1 MEGRALVTE
10 SAEKG
15 ELLNGFFA
23 LVFTGKTSPQESL
36 TQEIRV
42 KGCWKKDLV
51 KEGWIREDLGKTEI
65 HKSMVSDRIHS

>member
-10 SAEKG
+10 SAERA

-23 LVFTGKTSPQESL
+23 SVFTGKTRPQESL

-51 KEGWIREDLGKTEI
+51 KEDWVREHLGKIEI